1 MKSGTDF
8 RQFSTITV
16 DFSQEN
22 LQVEIESVDVTSD
35 FEPDNELS
43 SLLEQFT
50 GTIGILLKYDLL
62 QENIILDILS

>member
-1 MKSGTDF
+1 MYVYLPIHRNGGTSIFLKEEMKWNIDTMTDN
-8 RQFSTITV
+8 
-16 DFSQEN
+16 DLKEN

-50 GTIGILLKYDLL
+50 GTI
-62 QENIILDILS
+62 